1 LRNKWLSATVIL
13 LKFVG
18 SQAIQTKNRMFGIL
32 FERFF
37 MRIFTGF
44 LLFILLGTGMNR
56 LAAQNVVL
64 AGAAAGNG
72 SYATLGAAFTAINGS
87 VQTGLNITISIVG
100 NTTETGAT
108 LNAGTWASVLIQ
120 PSGGVARVINGNF
133 LGNMI
138 TLNGADNVTI
148 DGLNTGGNSLRI
160 TNVNPGV
167 SASTIRFIESAQN
180 NTVTN
185 CIIQGSSTGSTSSSA
200 GATIIFA
207 TASSGTG
214 NDNNVISNNDIGPAG
229 ANLPYQVIKSVGTA
243 ARENSGN
250 TIDNNLIY
258 NYFSASNVS
267 AAKGVLVY
275 SNSTGWTISNN
286 RVYQTATRTAT
297 TSGTNLL
304 SCIEVLA
311 GSGYSITGNI
321 LGFANAAGTGFTTM
335 NGGGSNIASHIQP
348 IVISQT
354 GTLVAST
361 ISNNIISGFDLS
373 SSRATST
380 VGENIFAG
388 IHLVQGPASITGNTI
403 GDMSSTGA
411 ILIKSTA
418 IGSTA
423 PMPAVGINLR
433 GTGSV
438 TVQNN
443 NIGGMSLSFIS
454 PGTGGND
461 KHALIGILNLN
472 TGVSPAVTVTI
483 DGNTIGGTVANSMT
497 NSHTSGNLIGINNTQ
512 ANCQVS
518 IINNTIRNLTHTGA
532 NTGTDHNASVIGIS
546 EKIGG
551 GNVGSFIRDNLIHN
565 LSNSFTSTVN
575 QIHVKGILLHP
586 LGISSG
592 ITYVERNWIH
602 SLSLSTTATSSSIIG
617 INPILNGTA
626 YLFNN
631 MISLGEGQNAN
642 RSIFGIR
649 QQGMACIVYHNSIR
663 ILGNVASGGDYTA
676 CYSYTGT
683 TVAFQSR
690 NNIFSNERTGSGA
703 HYSLHTFS
711 IPASYQASHNVHY
724 SGGTILAVYNSSG
737 RSNLAALFA
746 GSGQDNPLT
755 SKQVLVTFTSTTDL
769 HTSDLQVRNEGLSPT
784 TPAVAVDFDQMT
796 RPSCVDIGCDEFD
809 VGTVAGNTFTWL
821 GTVNNDWCTACNWD
835 REAVPADTNDVVIK
849 DDCPAYPLLNAVC
862 GSVAVNHFTMQG
874 NVLPAKSSSIDLAT
888 YTLSVT
894 GDVSITGTCSCTG
907 SSDLTALTTGL
918 IELTGTTQSQSVDI
932 RRADGTLPGVICK
945 LRVNKTEPTGVA
957 SVNHEAYLRNNLI
970 VVYNFD
976 LANGVLLSKTA
987 GTYDADEMTAA
998 NYKTITIQSDE
1009 PGAVTR
1015 QSIAAQDTR
1024 NGFFQGRLNRRIR
1037 AGATANEY
1045 LFPLGFRMTGA
1056 SGILNDYFYT
1066 PALIYFHSVT
1076 NSQYLAATYLHD
1088 QNNPTADGVSIGF
1101 TGHGCL
1107 NAFEIDDQGGATAS
1121 TCNDKEIDI
1130 LSTFYWDF
1138 QESGGY
1144 VSGSGDPLTSP
1155 GALGAVDYDLECAG
1169 DVFNLQA
1176 QDGLTGSELR
1186 LLQRPSVTIP
1196 GNTGQGAFV
1205 TTEGSHNG
1213 TDLSANSGI
1222 ALYSIA
1228 TGNLQGARRDGLTV
1242 FGGFAS
1248 AGNGPSPLPVELLY
1262 FNALP
1267 FEENKVICRWETAT
1281 EINNDRFEVEAAREK
1296 NGYLEFSMIGTVN
1309 GSGTSS
1315 QKHIYSFVDERPVA
1329 GANYYRLRQVDY
1341 DGTAKYSS
1349 IVVVKLRPARK
1360 FEIVTTSPNPFLT
1373 RPVIFV
1379 QTENDGRLNLQLE
1392 NSIGQVVYS
1401 SEISLPEGGSSFE
1414 LDVPTQI
1421 SSGVYFLRATFDEEQ
1436 QVSRLVKQ

>member
-1 LRNKWLSATVIL
+1 MIIFFLGGGLS
-13 LKFVG
+13 
-18 SQAIQTKNRMFGIL
+18 
-32 FERFF
+32 
-37 MRIFTGF
+37 
-44 LLFILLGTGMNR
+44 R
-56 LAAQNVVL
+56 LAAQNVNV
-64 AGAAAGNG
+64 AGAVVGNG
-72 SYATLGAAFTAINGS
+72 SYLTLGAAFTAINGGA
-87 VQTGLNITISIVG
+87 QGGANITISIVG

-120 PSGGVARVINGNF
+120 PSGGAARVINGNVA
-133 LGNMI
+133 GNLI
-138 TLNGADNVTI
+138 NLNGADNVTI
-148 DGLNTGGNSLRI
+148 DGLNSGGNSLRI
-160 TNVNPGV
+160 TNNSTTV
-167 SASTIRFIESAQN
+167 SASTIRFIESAEN
-180 NTVTN
+180 NTITN
-185 CIIQGSSTGSTSSSA
+185 CTIQGSSTGSTSSSA
-200 GATIIFA
+200 GATILFA
-207 TASSGTG
+207 TASAGTG

-243 ARENSGN
+243 TRENSGN
-250 TIDNNLIY
+250 LIDNNLIY
-258 NYFSASNVS
+258 NYFNASNLS

-286 RVYQTATRTAT
+286 RVYQTAARTAT

-304 SCIEVLA
+304 SCIETLS
-311 GSGYSITGNI
+311 GSGYTISGNI
-321 LGFANAAGTGFTTM
+321 LGFANSGGTGFTTL

-348 IVISQT
+348 IVMSQT
-354 GTLVAST
+354 GTLVASNIT
-361 ISNNIISGFDLS
+361 NNIISGFDLS

-388 IHLVQGPASITGNTI
+388 IHVIQGPVNITGNTI

-418 IGSTA
+418 IGSTS

-433 GTGSV
+433 GTGTLS
-438 TVQNN
+438 VQNN
-443 NIGGMSLSFIS
+443 NIGGISLSFIS
-454 PGTGGND
+454 PGTAGND
-461 KHALIGILNLN
+461 RHSLIGIMNLN
-472 TGVSPAVTVTI
+472 TGTSPTTVTI
-483 DGNTIGGTVANSMT
+483 SGNTIGGTVANSMT

-512 ANCQVS
+512 ATCQVTIS
-518 IINNTIRNLTHTGA
+518 GNTIRNLTHTAA
-532 NTGTDHNASVIGIS
+532 NTGVDHNASVIGIS

-551 GNVGSFIRDNLIHN
+551 GNTGTFIRDNIIHN
-565 LSNSFTSTVN
+565 LSNTFTSTVS
-575 QIHVKGILLHP
+575 QIHVKGILIHP

-602 SLSLSTTATSSSIIG
+602 SLSLATTATTSSLIG

-626 YLFNN
+626 YIFNN
-631 MISLGEGQNAN
+631 MISLGEGQNGN

-663 ILGNVASGGDYTA
+663 ILGTVPSGTDYTA
-676 CYSYTGT
+676 CYSYVGT
-683 TVAFQSR
+683 SVAFQSR
-690 NNIFSNERTGSGA
+690 NNIFSNERTGTGA

-711 IPASYQASHNVHY
+711 APLPYQASHNVHY
-724 SGGTILAVYNSSG
+724 SGGSTLAVYNSSG
-737 RSNLAALFA
+737 RATLADLFG

-755 SKQVLVTFTSTTDL
+755 SKQVLVTFTSSTDL
-769 HTSDLQVRNEGLSPT
+769 HTSDLQVRNEGLTPT

-835 REAVPADTNDVVIK
+835 REAVPAATNDVVIK
-849 DDCPAYPLLNAVC
+849 DDCPVYPLLNAVC
-862 GSVAVNHFTMQG
+862 GSVTVNDFTMQG

-894 GDVSITGTCSCTG
+894 GDLSITGTCSCTG
-907 SSDLTALTTGL
+907 STGLTALTTGL

-932 RRADGTLPGVICK
+932 RGADGTLPGAICK
-945 LRVNKTEPTGVA
+945 LRVNKTEPTAVA

-970 VVYNFD
+970 ILYNFD
-976 LANGVLLSKTA
+976 LANGMLLSKTA

-1009 PGAVTR
+1009 PGAVSR
-1015 QSIAAQDTR
+1015 QSIAAQNTR

-1037 AGATANEY
+1037 SGAAANEY
-1045 LFPLGFRMTGA
+1045 LFPLGFRMSGG

-1107 NAFEIDDQGGATAS
+1107 NAFEIDDQGGATAT

-1138 QESGGY
+1138 QESTGPQTGT
-1144 VSGSGDPLTSP
+1144 GDPVISA
-1155 GALGAVDYDLECAG
+1155 GALGAVNFDLECAG

-1213 TDLSANSGI
+1213 TDLSANPGI
-1222 ALYSIA
+1222 AMYSIA
-1228 TGNLQGARRDGLTV
+1228 TASLEGARRDGLTL

-1262 FNALP
+1262 FNAMI
-1267 FEENKVICRWETAT
+1267 FEEDKVICRWETAT

-1296 NGYLEFSMIGTVN
+1296 NGYLEFSMIGIVN

-1315 QKHIYSFVDERPVA
+1315 QNHSYSFIDERPVP

-1341 DGTAKYSS
+1341 DGTSKYSS
-1349 IVVVKLRPARK
+1349 IVVVKLRPSRK
-1360 FEIVTTSPNPFLT
+1360 FEILTTSPNPFVS

-1379 QTENDGRLNLQLE
+1379 QTGNDGRMILQLE

-1401 SEISLPEGGSSFE
+1401 TEVSLPEGGSSFE
-1414 LDVPTQI
+1414 LGVPDQI
-1421 SSGVYFLRATFDEEQ
+1421 SSGVYFLRATFEDEQ
-1436 QVSRLVKQ
+1436 HVSRLVKQ